1 MFSHKTEEIRPI
13 FGAPV
18 NFFLLYFVTQI
29 TQITQIFPSSIS
41 YSVDETCS
49 VRLRRF
55 FLQLY
60 LVTQIFFAVFFLVP
74 QISQIYTDFSLVP
87 NLRNPRPNRSKICVI
102 CEICV
107 TFFSRPSRPKICVHL
122 WNLWDSKNFNLR
134 DLKNNQSAGLVL
146 AGTPSGK
153 YKVPQITQIC
163 TDFSHAFSHTP
174 LGFFLNGAEWAWE
187 RRENLEN
194 DPTIVYLCTRSW
206 EGWIEDSGGGG

>member
-29 TQITQIFPSSIS
+29 TQIFPSSIS
-41 YSVDETCS
+41 YSADETCS

-60 LVTQIFFAVFFLVP
+60 LVTQIFLLFFLVP
-74 QISQIYTDFSLVP
+74 QISQIYTDFSLAP

-107 TFFSRPSRPKICVHL
+107 TFIIQAEQAQ
-122 WNLWDSKNFNLR
+122 NLCSSVKSVG
-134 DLKNNQSAGLVL
+134 LKKL
-146 AGTPSGK
+146 
-153 YKVPQITQIC
+153 
-163 TDFSHAFSHTP
+163 
-174 LGFFLNGAEWAWE
+174 
-187 RRENLEN
+187 
-194 DPTIVYLCTRSW
+194 
-206 EGWIEDSGGGG
+206 

>member
-41 YSVDETCS
+41 YSADETCS

-60 LVTQIFFAVFFLVP
+60 LVTQIFLLFFSCP
-74 QISQIYTDFSLVP
+74 TDFTDFSLVP

-107 TFFSRPSRPKICVHL
+107 TFFFQAEQAQ
-122 WNLWDSKNFNLR
+122 NLCSSVKSVG
-134 DLKNNQSAGLVL
+134 LKKL
-146 AGTPSGK
+146 
-153 YKVPQITQIC
+153 
-163 TDFSHAFSHTP
+163 
-174 LGFFLNGAEWAWE
+174 
-187 RRENLEN
+187 
-194 DPTIVYLCTRSW
+194 
-206 EGWIEDSGGGG
+206 

>member
-1 MFSHKTEEIRPI
+1 MFSRKTEEIRPI

-29 TQITQIFPSSIS
+29 TQIFSTAIS
-41 YSVDETCS
+41 CHAD
-49 VRLRRF
+49 
-55 FLQLY
+55 
-60 LVTQIFFAVFFLVP
+60 FFAVFFLVP

-163 TDFSHAFSHTP
+163 TDFSHAFSHNP
-174 LGFFLNGAEWAWE
+174 LGFFPNGAEWAWE
-187 RRENLEN
+187 RLENLET
-194 DPTIVYLCTRSW
+194 PFLLCIFAPGVEKT
-206 EGWIEDSGGGG
+206 GWKFQAAGG

>member
-1 MFSHKTEEIRPI
+1 MRPVRSDY
-13 FGAPV
+13 AD
-18 NFFLLYFVTQI
+18 FFY
-29 TQITQIFPSSIS
+29 S
-41 YSVDETCS
+41 YILS
-49 VRLRRF
+49 RRF
-55 FLQLY
+55 FCC
-60 LVTQIFFAVFFLVP
+60 FFLVP
-74 QISQIYTDFSLVP
+74 QIYTDFSLVP

-163 TDFSHAFSHTP
+163 TDFSHAFSHNP
-174 LGFFLNGAEWAWE
+174 LGFFPNGAEWAWE
-187 RRENLEN
+187 RLENLET
-194 DPTIVYLCTRSW
+194 PFLLCIFAPGVEKT
-206 EGWIEDSGGGG
+206 GWKFQAGVDRKLLSKTPFTLHQYDINT

>member
-1 MFSHKTEEIRPI
+1 MFSRKTEEIRPI

-29 TQITQIFPSSIS
+29 TQITQIFSTAIS
-41 YSVDETCS
+41 CHAD
-49 VRLRRF
+49 
-55 FLQLY
+55 
-60 LVTQIFFAVFFLVP
+60 FFAVFFLVP

-87 NLRNPRPNRSKICVI
+87 NLRNP
-102 CEICV
+102 
-107 TFFSRPSRPKICVHL
+107 RPSRPKICVHL

-174 LGFFLNGAEWAWE
+174 LGFFPNGAEWAWE
-187 RRENLEN
+187 RLENLEN
-194 DPTIVYLCTRSW
+194 DPPIVYLCTRSW
-206 EGWIEDSGGGG
+206 EDWTEDSGGGG